1 MRRGTNLPAIGGYN
15 RTVVLDAIRRAT
27 DGASRSEVAE
37 RTGLSAQTVTN
48 VARRLID
55 EGLVREGGTVIRG
68 PGKPRTLLHL
78 VAAGRLAVGVHV
90 DPAVITAVLLD
101 LEGAVLR
108 HASSPT
114 PSASRPDD
122 VVALVARLVDGLI
135 RDAGVDRS
143 AVLGVGIAA
152 PGPIDVA
159 EGLVL
164 DPPMLPRWRHV
175 PLRSALATAT
185 GLPVLLEKD
194 VTAAAVA
201 ELWFGDGGR
210 RHLAFVYYGTG
221 FGTGL
226 VLGGEPVRG
235 ASSNAGDAGHIMVA
249 SRGRRCTCG
258 RIGCVGELITPH
270 ALVRQAVEGRV
281 LAPGDVSDA
290 ALAEAAASGDA
301 VDMRLIGEAFH
312 ALAARADAEDGPARR
327 IVRAAARHLAHA
339 VVIQVNLLDLDEVVC
354 GRSLLA
360 ADLAGRAGA
369 APRGGAPLPRSSPST
384 RCASSSRRSATTSPR
399 WAPPASCSTT
409 PSRRGRPRCSSG
421 RSARR
426 RQRPSRPPASGS
438 SCIRRA

>member
-15 RTVVLDAIRRAT
+15 RTVVLDAIRREA

-101 LEGAVLR
+101 LEGSVLR

-135 RDAGVDRS
+135 GDAGVDRA

-152 PGPIDVA
+152 PGPIDVG

-164 DPPMLPRWRHV
+164 DPPMLPLWRHV

-210 RHLAFVYYGTG
+210 RNLAFVYYGTG
-221 FGTGL
+221 VGTGL

-235 ASSNAGDAGHIMVA
+235 ASSNAGDSGHIMVA

-270 ALVRQAVEGRV
+270 ALVRQAVEGGV
-281 LAPGDVSDA
+281 LGRGDVSDE

-312 ALAARADAEDGPARR
+312 ALAARADAADERALR
-327 IVRAAARHLAHA
+327 IVRAAARHLADA
-339 VVIQVNLLDLDEVVC
+339 IVIQVNLLDLDEVVC
-354 GRSLLA
+354 GGPFWQPISRIVLELLPEEVRRSPTLIAKHPVRIVESAIGDDVA
-360 ADLAGRAGA
+360 AVGA
-369 APRGGAPLPRSSPST
+369 ACLVLDNAF
-384 RCASSSRRSATTSPR
+384 SPR
-399 WAPPASCSTT
+399 PTAMLI
-409 PSRRGRPRCSSG
+409 RP
-421 RSARR
+421 
-426 RQRPSRPPASGS
+426 
-438 SCIRRA
+438 